1 MKSTD
6 VGAHICTTFNISG
19 DIYLIKVNNENT
31 EAMFEIS
38 SKLTLKTPEQQQSHR
53 SGAFTVNFE

>member
-19 DIYLIKVNNENT
+19 DIYLFKVNNENT

-38 SKLTLKTPEQQQSHR
+38 SKLTLQTSEQQQSHR

>member
-19 DIYLIKVNNENT
+19 DIYLFKVNNENT
-31 EAMFEIS
+31 ETMFEIS
-38 SKLTLKTPEQQQSHR
+38 SKLTLKTPGQQQSHH
-53 SGAFTVNFE
+53 SGAFTVNFK